1 MSDYIKTNNVRT
13 LGQKIRKYVFDK
25 IYFKFGEYNHDKDKW
40 EFKPLKIFRIKLH
53 KSKKAYIGYDF
64 VNYQWCPYNL
74 FKITGS
80 STERFHRG
88 GDHWIRT
95 YYKEK
100 YLWQLKFKVVRE
112 EEENEDELL
121 EDMRVE
127 FANQCAG
134 YGVL

>member
-1 MSDYIKTNNVRT
+1 MSNYIKTKDVRT
-13 LGQKIRKYVFDK
+13 LGQKIRKYVFDI

-40 EFKPLKIFRIKLH
+40 EFKPLIIFRIKLH
-53 KSKKAYIGYDF
+53 KTKEAYIGYDF

-100 YLWQLKFKVVRE
+100 NLWQKNFVVIRE
-112 EEENEDELL
+112 EEENEDEFL
-121 EDMRVE
+121 EECRIE
-127 FANQCAG
+127 EANMMAG
-134 YGVL
+134 YGIL

>member
-13 LGQKIRKYVFDK
+13 LGQKIRKYVFDI

-40 EFKPLKIFRIKLH
+40 EFNPLIIFRIKLH
-53 KSKKAYIGYDF
+53 KTKEAYVGFDF
-64 VNYQWCPYNL
+64 VNYQWCPYNP

-100 YLWQLKFKVVRE
+100 YLWQKNFSVIRE
-112 EEENEDELL
+112 EEYNEDDLL
-121 EDMRVE
+121 EECRGE
-127 FANQCAG
+127 EANMMAG
-134 YGVL
+134 YGIL